1 MRLHRLE
8 IEAFGPFGGH
18 ETVDFDALSDSG
30 LFLLSGP
37 TGAGKTS
44 VLDAVCFALFG
55 EVPGAR
61 GDAARLA
68 SDHRDPAATPRVTLE
83 ATVGGRRI
91 RVVRVPAH
99 ERPPKK
105 GDGGGG
111 RATVR
116 DTGSAVLQLA
126 DSTADDGWR
135 AVAAKIPEVR
145 RELDPLLGMTAE
157 QFLQVVML
165 PQGAFATFL
174 RADAK
179 ARREVLERLFD
190 AGRFSRIELWLQ
202 DRAREARQA
211 VEQQQIAADNALAE
225 AGGAWG
231 AVEQAPTLRGGATVE
246 DVDRWLAAERGRLTA
261 ERDQAG
267 AARDAAQAA
276 LTAVEHERDAAR
288 ERAALQ
294 QRRRDAEARLAA
306 IATEADAHAE
316 RVARLDAHRR
326 AAPLAGYLSNAR
338 QARAAAA
345 DSARTIEKARK
356 WIAQL
361 EDDGLSTDPATWAA
375 GARERVTTVAALG
388 ELVQHEAGMPARQ
401 AELQRLRS
409 DAQAAAE
416 RVQATERRLEQ
427 VAAAETALEARR
439 AAAEAAAAAVAR
451 LEEQA
456 READRRAAAGQR
468 RDALTADEQ
477 RAVDAVRTA
486 VDAHQ
491 RAVDTV
497 QRLREARL
505 DGYAAELA
513 AGLRPDEAC
522 PVCGAVEHPSPASA
536 GDGHVTADEER
547 VAGDAANEAQRV
559 REAAE
564 RRLSDVRSALAVAR
578 SEARGA
584 GTEPNRPADAVAGI
598 GPTGVQV
605 DPTVGESRTVPAG
618 IPAVRDGSAAADADN
633 GGPRHDADIDTVT
646 LRQTAA
652 ELHERLTAARSAAAD
667 GPRVADERRRLL
679 AQQDADR
686 SALSEA
692 RDAVARLTAQAD
704 GAAVEQERLQARIVE
719 ARDGFP
725 DVAARVRAL
734 EHQATFLEKA
744 TGAHAADVNA
754 RDALQKAEAAL
765 TEALAEHEL
774 SDAESVI
781 AAILTPKDVAA
792 LETEIQRVDE
802 ARAAAQGVLAAPE
815 IAAVPLEPVVDVA
828 AVDARRAVAAEAAEQ
843 AANRAAAATR
853 CAEAEASRRDGLR
866 AQIDGLAPLR
876 DAADRAH
883 ALAELAR
890 GGAGNQ
896 RRIQLSSWVLAARLE
911 QVAAAAT
918 VHLLEMSSGRY
929 RLVLH
934 EEAASGRG
942 KGNAGL
948 GLRVLDGWT
957 GEQRDTTTL
966 SGGESFF
973 ASLSLA
979 LGLAETVTAEAGGID
994 LGTLFIDE
1002 GFGSLDEQT
1011 LEDVLEQ
1018 LDKLRDGGRA
1028 VGIVSHVP
1036 ELKQRVPVQLTVEKA
1051 RDGSRL
1057 RQTVGVV

>member
-8 IEAFGPFGGH
+8 IEAFGPFGGR

-30 LFLLSGP
+30 LFLLTGP

-68 SDHRDPAATPRVTLE
+68 SDHRDPAATPRVELE

-91 RVVRVPAH
+91 RVVRVPRH
-99 ERPPKK
+99 LRPAKK
-105 GDGGGG
+105 GGG
-111 RATVR
+111 AAVE
-116 DTGSAVLQLA
+116 DTGSAVLQFA
-126 DSTADDGWR
+126 DPDADDGWR

-202 DRAREARQA
+202 DRARDARRA

-225 AGGAWG
+225 AGGAWI
-231 AVEQAPTLRGGATVE
+231 AVDAAPLLRDGATVE
-246 DVDRWLAAERGRLTA
+246 DVDAWLTAERGRLTA
-261 ERDQAG
+261 EQDRAST
-267 AARDAAQAA
+267 ARDTAQAA
-276 LTAVEHERDAAR
+276 LTAVERERDAAR
-288 ERAALQ
+288 ERAGLQ

-316 RVARLDAHRR
+316 RVNRVQAHRR
-326 AAPLAGYLSNAR
+326 ALPLRGYLSGAAA
-338 QARAAAA
+338 ARAAAA

-361 EDDGLSTDPATWAA
+361 EDDGLSPDPQSWAA
-375 GARERVTTVAALG
+375 GARMRADTVAALR
-388 ELVQHEAGMPARQ
+388 ELVEQEAALPGRQ
-401 AELQRLRS
+401 AELQRLRGE
-409 DAQAAAE
+409 AQAAAE
-416 RVQATERRLEQ
+416 RVRTSEQRLEQ
-427 VAAAETALEARR
+427 VAE
-439 AAAEAAAAAVAR
+439 AEAALDARRTAADAATAAVAR

-456 READRRAAAGQR
+456 RAADQRAAAGAE
-468 RDALTADEQ
+468 RDTLTVREQ
-477 RAVDAVRTA
+477 QAATA
-486 VDAHQ
+486 AQAAIDAHQ
-491 RAVDTV
+491 RAVDAV
-497 QRLREARL
+497 QRLRQARL

-513 AGLRPDEAC
+513 SGLRPDDAC
-522 PVCGAVEHPSPASA
+522 PVCGSVEHPSPASP
-536 GDGHVTADEER
+536 GDGHVTAAEE
-547 VAGDAANEAQRV
+547 Q
-559 REAAE
+559 
-564 RRLSDVRSALAVAR
+564 
-578 SEARGA
+578 
-584 GTEPNRPADAVAGI
+584 
-598 GPTGVQV
+598 
-605 DPTVGESRTVPAG
+605 
-618 IPAVRDGSAAADADN
+618 AAADTA
-633 GGPRHDADIDTVT
+633 
-646 LRQTAA
+646 TAA
-652 ELHERLTAARSAAAD
+652 QRAREDAERHLSEVRSRLAAARSAAGAGGADRSEATDGAVPDGIATTGSEPHHDGPQDDTASLLRVAAELRERLNAARAAADD
-667 GPRVADERRRLL
+667 GPRVAEERRRLL
-679 AQQDADR
+679 AQQQADR
-686 SALSEA
+686 AAQTEA
-692 RDAVARLTAQAD
+692 REAAARLTAQAD
-704 GAAVEQERLQARIVE
+704 GALVELERLQARIAE
-719 ARDGFP
+719 AREDFP

-744 TGAHAADVNA
+744 TGAHEADVAARNA
-754 RDALQKAEAAL
+754 LDQAEGAL
-765 TEALAEHEL
+765 TDALAEHGVE
-774 SDAESVI
+774 DADAAI

-792 LETEIQRVDE
+792 LEAEIQRVDE

-815 IAAVPLEPVVDVA
+815 VAAIPLEPAVDVT
-828 AVDARRAVAAEAAEQ
+828 AVDARRAAAAETAET
-843 AANRAAAATR
+843 AANRAAAAAR
-853 CAEAEASRRDGLR
+853 CADAEASRRDALR
-866 AQIDGLAPLR
+866 TQLDGLAPLR
-876 DAADRAH
+876 EAADRAH

-890 GGAGNQ
+890 GGTGNQ

-918 VHLLEMSSGRY
+918 VHLLEMSAGRY

>member
-18 ETVDFDALSDSG
+18 EVVDFDALSDSG

-61 GDAARLA
+61 GDANRLA
-68 SDHRDPAATPRVTLE
+68 SDHRDPSATPRVTLE

-91 RVVRVPAH
+91 RVARVPAH

-105 GDGGGG
+105 GDG
-111 RATVR
+111 APVK
-116 DTGSAVLQLA
+116 DTGGAVLELA
-126 DSTADDGWR
+126 DPAADGGWR
-135 AVAAKIPEVR
+135 AVAAKVPEVR

-190 AGRFSRIELWLQ
+190 AGRFSKIELWLQ
-202 DRAREARQA
+202 DRARDARQA
-211 VEQQQIAADNALAE
+211 VERQQIAADNALAE
-225 AGGAWG
+225 AGGAWV
-231 AVEQAPTLRGGATVE
+231 ARDAAPLLREGATVE
-246 DVDRWLAAERGRLTA
+246 EIDGWLAAERERLNT
-261 ERDQAG
+261 ERDDAA

-276 LTAVEHERDAAR
+276 LAAVERERDAAR
-288 ERAALQ
+288 ERAGLQ

-316 RVARLDAHRR
+316 RVERLAAHRR
-326 AAPLAGYLSNAR
+326 AVPLAGYLSNAR

-356 WIAQL
+356 WIEQL

-375 GARERVTTVAALG
+375 GARERVATVASLG
-388 ELVQHEAGMPARQ
+388 ELVQHEAGLPARQ

-416 RVQATERRLEQ
+416 RAQATERRLEQ

-439 AAAEAAAAAVAR
+439 DAAEAAAAAVAR
-451 LEEQA
+451 LDEQA
-456 READRRAAAGQR
+456 RDADRRAAAGER
-468 RDALTADEQ
+468 RDRLVADEQ

-513 AGLRPDEAC
+513 AGLRPDDAC
-522 PVCGAVEHPSPASA
+522 PVCGAVEHPSPAA
-536 GDGHVTADEER
+536 PGDGHVTADEER
-547 VAGDAANEAQRV
+547 AAGDAANETQRA

-584 GTEPNRPADAVAGI
+584 TDAAAPDDPSEPADGGETLTDDGGAAEPTAEVA
-598 GPTGVQV
+598 T
-605 DPTVGESRTVPAG
+605 D
-618 IPAVRDGSAAADADN
+618 
-633 GGPRHDADIDTVT
+633 T
-646 LRQTAA
+646 LRRAA
-652 ELHERLTAARSAAAD
+652 EQLRERLGAAQAAAAD

-679 AQQDADR
+679 AQQEADR
-686 SALSEA
+686 AALSEA
-692 RDAVARLTAQAD
+692 REAVARLTAQAD
-704 GAAVEQERLQARIVE
+704 GATVELERLQARIAE

-725 DVAARVRAL
+725 DVAARVRTL

-744 TGAHAADVNA
+744 TGAHDADVAA
-754 RDALQKAEAAL
+754 REALAQAEAAL
-765 TEALAEHEL
+765 TDALTEHEL
-774 SDAESVI
+774 PDADAAI
-781 AAILTPKDVAA
+781 AAILTPKDVQA
-792 LETEIQRVDE
+792 LEAEIQRIDE
-802 ARAAAQGVLAAPE
+802 ARAAAQGVLADPE
-815 IAAVPLEPVVDVA
+815 VAAVSLEPPVDVA
-828 AVDARRAVAAEAAEQ
+828 AIEARRATAAEAAEQ
-843 AANRAAAATR
+843 AANRAAAAAG
-853 CAEAEASRRDGLR
+853 CAEAEACRRDALR
-866 AQIDGLAPLR
+866 AQLDALAPLR
-876 DAADRAH
+876 DAAERAH
-883 ALAELAR
+883 ALAELTR

-934 EEAASGRG
+934 EEAASARG

-957 GEQRDTTTL
+957 GEERDTTTL

-979 LGLAETVTAEAGGID
+979 LGLAETVTAEAGGLD

-1018 LDKLRDGGRA
+1018 IDKLRDGGRA

-1036 ELKQRVPVQLTVEKA
+1036 ELKQRIPVQLTVEKA

-1057 RQTVGVV
+1057 RQTVGAVG